1 MQKSRRMEG
10 AMTQNNIKP
19 WERMPGETS
28 KQFEA
33 FSIFRDIGPSRSISE
48 VANLWSES
56 GATSRL
62 REWARKNK
70 WHQRVIDYDE
80 HMDRIIVVSHE
91 EEIKKMVVRHAREA
105 KLFQSKVHERLE
117 KIDPDELKPHE
128 LIKWYET
135 AVRIERLSLG
145 VPTESIKQ
153 EQEFKEAKA
162 DVVTMEKLKDPK
174 VRRRAAEFIRAI
186 ADSQSSPD
194 RISTGSE

>member
-1 MQKSRRMEG
+1 MSRLD
-10 AMTQNNIKP
+10 KHS
-19 WERMPGETS
+19 WERMPEETS

-33 FSIFRDIGPSRSISE
+33 FSIFRDIGPSRSISG

-80 HMDRIIVVSHE
+80 HMDRIMVVSHE

-105 KLFQSKVHERLE
+105 KLFQSKVHDRLE
-117 KIDPDELKPHE
+117 NINPDELKPHE

-135 AVRIERLSLG
+135 AVKIERLSMG
-145 VPTESIKQ
+145 ISTENIKQ
-153 EQEFKEAKA
+153 EAVKVKEDAINQETLRKPEVREKA
-162 DVVTMEKLKDPK
+162 NKLIK
-174 VRRRAAEFIRAI
+174 AI
-186 ADSQSSPD
+186 ADSQSSTYGV
-194 RISTGSE
+194 STDSQ